1 MRIKIPFFAYELIKT
16 LRERGYSAYAVG
28 GAVRDCLLHMKPT
41 DWDVTTSASPHEV
54 IEIFKDKKVLLT
66 GIRQGTV
73 TVINK
78 GRQVEITTMRGE
90 GSYKDFRH
98 PEKVRFIKSLDEDLR
113 RRDFTMNALC
123 IGENGEIIDKTG
135 GIRDLKAKMIKTVG
149 SPNERFKEDALRI
162 LRAVRL
168 ASVYGFA
175 IEEKTK
181 RAIFD
186 NAHLIKKL
194 SPERIMKEVMQL
206 LVGKNVRTVL
216 MEYKEVIFNAIPA
229 LRAEDGVFQ
238 RQDFHMY
245 DVWEHSVVALSNI
258 ENVDYLRLTML
269 LHDVGKPPCA
279 DGFGHFKGHAYVGA
293 AMCEDILSQL
303 HLPTKLKNRVIR
315 LVRLHNMVAEN
326 TDENIKR
333 MILKYGSETVA
344 DLIKIFRA
352 DSSGKRENIA
362 QERCRYYTDMEER
375 FRRILKEQ
383 PILSQ
388 KDLKING
395 RDIMSMGVPKGP
407 MVGKILKRVTIEA
420 CENNIPNE
428 RKNLLSLA
436 QKIKDDLS
444 PLS

>member
-1 MRIKIPFFAYELIKT
+1 MKIKIPFFAYELIRT
-16 LRERGYSAYAVG
+16 LREKGYLAYAVG
-28 GAVRDCLLHMKPT
+28 GAVRDCLLHINPT
-41 DWDVTTSASPHEV
+41 DWDVTTSASPYEV
-54 IEIFKDKKVLLT
+54 MEIFKDKKVIPT

-90 GSYKDFRH
+90 SNYKDCRR
-98 PEKVRFIKSLDEDLR
+98 PGKVRFIKSLDEDLK

-123 IGENGEIIDKTG
+123 IGENGEVIDKIG
-135 GIRDLKAKMIKTVG
+135 GIRDLKAGMIKTVG
-149 SPNERFKEDALRI
+149 NPEERFKEDALRI

-168 ASVYGFA
+168 ASVYGFT

-181 RAIFD
+181 KAIFN
-186 NAHLIKKL
+186 NAGLIKKL

-206 LVGKNVRTVL
+206 LKGKNVRAVL

-238 RQDFHMY
+238 RQDFHVY

-258 ENVDYLRLTML
+258 ENEDYLRLTML

-279 DGFGHFKGHAYVGA
+279 DGYGHFKGHAYVGA
-293 AMCEDILSQL
+293 AMCEDILKDL
-303 HLPTKLKNRVIR
+303 HVPTKLKNRVIR

-326 TDENIKR
+326 TDENIKK
-333 MILKYGSETVA
+333 MILRYGSETVA

-352 DSSGKRENIA
+352 DSSGKRQNIA
-362 QERCRYYTDMEER
+362 EERCRYYTEMEER
-375 FRRILKEQ
+375 FQRILKEQ

-395 RDIMSMGVPKGP
+395 RDIMAMGVPKGP
-407 MVGKILKRVTIEA
+407 LIGKILKRVTIEA

-428 RKNLLSLA
+428 RKSLLALA
-436 QKIKDDLS
+436 EKIKS
-444 PLS
+444 SAF